1 MKITKGAI
9 IMLLTKKLFN
19 NPKKNV
25 RSTENRKSGSA
36 VLPIKVDGKV
46 VFFA

>member
-1 MKITKGAI
+1 
-9 IMLLTKKLFN
+9 MLLTEKLFHN
-19 NPKKNV
+19 TKK
-25 RSTENRKSGSA
+25 STENRKGSA